1 MIIPLSL
8 VSSRPCTNVAAVKMD
23 SLSLLLFLRAQ
34 CSLAATGRQLYD
46 LLCFFF
52 SGPKDSKKRDL
63 GVFYKRS
70 LLHCGTLSGRK
81 PTLRGGSGSRQVV
94 YANYYYAYLRVLTR
108 GPPSFNRR
116 VQRGKCSWSESW
128 PTGKWSRIVFVDGPS
143 GTICRILVQSTFLL
157 L

>member
-1 MIIPLSL
+1 MYKCRRRKNGFAVPLAVFEGSVL
-8 VSSRPCTNVAAVKMD
+8 SRCNWSATLWPA
-23 SLSLLLFLRAQ
+23 LLLFFWTQ
-34 CSLAATGRQLYD
+34 G
-46 LLCFFF
+46 FE
-52 SGPKDSKKRDL
+52 KRDL

-81 PTLRGGSGSRQVV
+81 PTLREGSGSRQVV